1 MTIQN
6 IVFGKN
12 LRPSTVDAINKINE
26 LVAAVNAVDIASINQ
41 IKTDTANL
49 KTITQSHTSDIA
61 LLKTDTSD
69 LKKTTSKQ
77 TTDID
82 KIKVTL
88 YTPLSADDSTE

>member
-1 MTIQN
+1 MAIQN

-12 LRPSTVDAINKINE
+12 LRPSTVDALNKINE
-26 LVAAVNAVDIASINQ
+26 LVAAVNAVDTASIKQ

-49 KTITQSHTSDIA
+49 KTIMESHTSDISK
-61 LLKTDTSD
+61 LKTDTSG
-69 LKKTTSKQ
+69 LKQTTSKQ

-88 YTPLSADDSTE
+88 YTPLSANDSTE